1 MEAIVQLA
9 LMDVCH
15 WTYTIAG
22 GLQDRAGIASAALI
36 FIFAAPTAQSRRL
49 YRDLHGAALLLR
61 GG

>member
-36 FIFAAPTAQSRRL
+36 FILAASTAQSRRL
-49 YRDLHGAALLLR
+49 YRDLDLAAILL
-61 GG
+61 